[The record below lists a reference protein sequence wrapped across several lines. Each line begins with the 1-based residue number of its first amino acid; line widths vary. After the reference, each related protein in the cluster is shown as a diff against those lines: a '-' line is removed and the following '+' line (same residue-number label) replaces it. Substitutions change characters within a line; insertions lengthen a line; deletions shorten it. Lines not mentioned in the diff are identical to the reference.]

1 MVEPTELMLEQL
13 RAICGDMAKLADG
26 MRTMSAEMSAIRQ
39 HLSGVVTIQEH
50 DHVDIAAI
58 KGRLDRIEKRLDLVE

>member
-1 MVEPTELMLEQL
+1 
-13 RAICGDMAKLADG
+13 MAKLADG